1 MESRPGEAPAGAP
14 PRAPS
19 LPPDCGRHDAR
30 LRRPGPIGRK
40 ADRRGASGPGLSVRG
55 RRDPPRS
62 PLPPGCPPGR
72 VRRPEERDRDEP
84 VSNARLRAAAA
95 PSGRGGWHRG
105 RAARP
110 HRLEREPPDHG
121 CRRGEAHREGD
132 PGERRRA
139 AGRAGERIRPRR
151 SRTRPGLHEHGG
163 LSQDVA
169 RPSVRG
175 DSGPRGERR
184 RRDRGERDH
193 RRRPSGRARGGC
205 DPILEARSVPSR
217 ANPGVTPVGMKDRTL
232 EEFLAAVAAP
242 TPTPGGGSVS
252 ALAGA
257 LSVALS
263 RMVAGLARGK
273 KGYEGVEAE
282 LAQLETRAKKT
293 QARLEAL
300 IDEDA
305 KAYDAVMEAMR
316 LPKSTETE
324 KAARVEAMQRA
335 YRKATEVPLETME
348 RCIEALELAEGA
360 VKKGNRGAVTDAA
373 VAVLLAE
380 SAIRWVSLNC
390 SINIASI
397 R

>member
-1 MESRPGEAPAGAP
+1 
-14 PRAPS
+14 
-19 LPPDCGRHDAR
+19 
-30 LRRPGPIGRK
+30 
-40 ADRRGASGPGLSVRG
+40 
-55 RRDPPRS
+55 
-62 PLPPGCPPGR
+62 
-72 VRRPEERDRDEP
+72 
-84 VSNARLRAAAA
+84 
-95 PSGRGGWHRG
+95 
-105 RAARP
+105 
-110 HRLEREPPDHG
+110 
-121 CRRGEAHREGD
+121 
-132 PGERRRA
+132 
-139 AGRAGERIRPRR
+139 
-151 SRTRPGLHEHGG
+151 
-163 LSQDVA
+163 
-169 RPSVRG
+169 
-175 DSGPRGERR
+175 
-184 RRDRGERDH
+184 
-193 RRRPSGRARGGC
+193 
-205 DPILEARSVPSR
+205 
-217 ANPGVTPVGMKDRTL
+217 MKDRTL

-348 RCIEALELAEGA
+348 RCIEALELAEAA

-380 SAIRWVSLNC
+380 SAIRGASLNC

-397 R
+397 RDEAFRTEAEGRVENLLKRADEIGHEAMAVVTSRL